1 MNSENLQQQTERFAK
16 QLNAILSQVISTH
29 AEYELTVL
37 QDTRKGK
44 PRRSL
49 NLMHSRGN
57 EEEGVPLIR
66 SCDDPANPVLFIR
79 SRFTVELDSEEDT
92 FLKVMTSTMGL
103 WIDPTKGRKNPR
115 PLVRVEYDREK
126 EKYPSSHVHLH
137 SHSSEL
143 GWIYGSSGQRL
154 PLLQDIH
161 FPAGGGRFRPTLE
174 DFLLFLDQEKIFT
187 DWKEGYKDV
196 LRESRS
202 KWEQIQARATTR
214 RYPQEAAEV
223 LERLGYRI
231 IPPDQS

>member
-1 MNSENLQQQTERFAK
+1 MSENLQQQTERFAK
-16 QLNAILSQVISTH
+16 QLNALLSQVIITD
-29 AEYELTVL
+29 AKYELIAL
-37 QDTRKGK
+37 RDTRKGR
-44 PRRSL
+44 PRRALKLIRSKG
-49 NLMHSRGN
+49 SR
-57 EEEGVPLIR
+57 EEGIPLIR
-66 SCDDPANPVLFIR
+66 SCDDRANPVLFIH
-79 SRFTVELDSEEDT
+79 SRFTVELDREDT
-92 FLKVMTSTMGL
+92 FLQVSTSTIGL

-115 PLVRVEYDREK
+115 PLIRVEYDREK
-126 EKYPSSHVHLH
+126 EMYPSSHVHLH

-187 DWKEGYKDV
+187 DWKEGYIDV
-196 LRESRS
+196 LQESRS

-223 LERLGYRI
+223 LERLGYRVI
-231 IPPDQS
+231 LPDQP